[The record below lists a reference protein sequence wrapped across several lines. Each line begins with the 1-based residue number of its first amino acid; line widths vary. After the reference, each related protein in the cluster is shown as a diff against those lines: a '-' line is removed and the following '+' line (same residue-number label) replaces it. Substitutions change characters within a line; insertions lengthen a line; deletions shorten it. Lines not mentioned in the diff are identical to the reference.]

1 MRSGRFS
8 RFGLA
13 TESVRQLETRPAS
26 PRRPRNQLNPKPF
39 LGGSRIVMNG
49 ISFARVKQATHSDAV
64 TPRTAPPMHQAVS
77 TPVTAPVTAK
87 QRRARR
93 KKQII
98 YGSIALVV
106 LWIAA
111 WVLWSKREKPIPVTT
126 ETAIR
131 KTIVQTVSATGKIQP
146 EVEVKISPEVAGEI
160 IELPVDDGLRVKK
173 GDLLV
178 KIKPDSYKALLE
190 QQEAAISAAK
200 ATNLQQKATMMKTE
214 HDLKRAEDL
223 FNKKLISEQEYNGGQ
238 AAYDVAKNTYESSLH
253 EIERAEASSSQAR
266 DQLSKTT
273 IYSPLDGTVT
283 VLNSK
288 LGERLVATGQFAGT
302 EVMRV
307 ADRTH
312 MQAIVDVNEND
323 VVNVK
328 LGDIANV
335 KIDAYGD
342 HKFKGTVAQIGN
354 TGKTTGSGT
363 QEEVTNFE
371 VKINLE
377 REDVLLRPGLSCT
390 ADIETNIVKDT
401 VAVPMQAVTI
411 RTGDSNLSPEEIE
424 KKRLKSAARDKGDNN
439 ADYVNERQE
448 KAAQKEEREK
458 LMKVVFLKK
467 GGKAQSVKVTTGISD
482 DTYME
487 IKSGLQPGEEV
498 ISGSYSA
505 ISRKLK
511 DGAKVAYDKEATK

>member
-1 MRSGRFS
+1 
-8 RFGLA
+8 
-13 TESVRQLETRPAS
+13 
-26 PRRPRNQLNPKPF
+26 
-39 LGGSRIVMNG
+39 
-49 ISFARVKQATHSDAV
+49 
-64 TPRTAPPMHQAVS
+64 MHQAVS
-77 TPVTAPVTAK
+77 TPAPAPLTAK

-98 YGSIALVV
+98 YGLIGLIV
-106 LWIAA
+106 LWIIASII
-111 WVLWSKREKPIPVTT
+111 WNKREKPIPVTT

-160 IELPVDDGLRVKK
+160 IELPVEDGVRVKK
-173 GDLLV
+173 GDLLL

-200 ATNLQQKATMMKTE
+200 ATNLQQKATMLKSE
-214 HDLKRAEDL
+214 HDFKRAEDL
-223 FNKKLISEQEYNGGQ
+223 FNKKLISEQEYNAAQ
-238 AAYDVAKNTYESSLH
+238 AADDVAKNTYESSLH
-253 EIERAEASSSQAR
+253 EIERAQAGSSQAR

-273 IYSPLDGTVT
+273 IYSPIDGTIT
-283 VLNSK
+283 ILNSK
-288 LGERLVATGQFAGT
+288 LGERLVATGQFVGT

-307 ADRTH
+307 ADLGH
-312 MQAIVDVNEND
+312 MEARVDVNEND

-328 LGDIANV
+328 LGDKAEV

-342 HKFKGTVAQIGN
+342 RKFNGTVYQIGN
-354 TGKTTGSGT
+354 TGKTTGAGT

-371 VKINLE
+371 VKI
-377 REDVLLRPGLSCT
+377 RIEDHDVVLKPALSCT
-390 ADIETNIVKDT
+390 ADIHTNEVKDV

-411 RTGDSNLSPEEIE
+411 RTGESNLSPEEIE
-424 KKRLKSAARDKGDNN
+424 KKKQKVTQRDKGDNN
-439 ADYVNERQE
+439 AEFVNERAE

-458 LMKVVFLKK
+458 LVKVVFLKK
-467 GGKAQSVKVTTGISD
+467 GNKAQMAKVTTGISD
-482 DTYME
+482 DTYTE
-487 IKSGLQPGEEV
+487 IKSGIQAGDEV

-511 DGAKVAYDKEATK
+511 EGAKVALDKEGMK

>member
-1 MRSGRFS
+1 MHQALTSPP
-8 RFGLA
+8 LA
-13 TESVRQLETRPAS
+13 RDAVKK
-26 PRRPRNQLNPKPF
+26 RRPR
-39 LGGSRIVMNG
+39 R
-49 ISFARVKQATHSDAV
+49 
-64 TPRTAPPMHQAVS
+64 
-77 TPVTAPVTAK
+77 
-87 QRRARR
+87 RR
-93 KKQII
+93 KILI
-98 YGSIALVV
+98 GAAGAALLLIIALF
-106 LWIAA
+106 AA
-111 WVLWSKREKPIPVTT
+111 GKREKPIPVTT
-126 ETAIR
+126 EKAVLRRIL
-131 KTIVQTVSATGKIQP
+131 QTVSATGKIQP
-146 EVEVKISPEVAGEI
+146 ETEVKISPEVAGEI
-160 IELPVDDGLRVKK
+160 IELPVDDGLQVKK

-223 FNKKLISEQEYNGGQ
+223 FDKKLISEQEYNGGQ
-238 AAYDVAKNTYESSLH
+238 AAYDVAKNTHESSLH

-273 IYSPLDGTVT
+273 IYSPLDGTIT
-283 VLNSK
+283 ILNSK

-307 ADRTH
+307 ADLTH

-328 LGDIANV
+328 LGDKASV

-342 HKFKGTVAQIGN
+342 RKFKGVVQQIAN
-354 TGKTTGSGT
+354 TGKTTGAGT

-371 VKINLE
+371 VKI
-377 REDVLLRPGLSCT
+377 RIDDHDVALRPSLSCT
-390 ADIETNIVKDT
+390 ADIETNMVKDA
-401 VAVPMQAVTI
+401 VAVPMQSVTI

-424 KKRLKSAARDKGDNN
+424 KKKQKTAQQDKGDNS

-448 KAAQKEEREK
+448 KATQEEEHEK
-458 LMKVVFLKK
+458 IAKVVFLKK
-467 GGKAQSVKVTTGISD
+467 GSKAQMVKVTTGISD

-487 IKSGLQPGEEV
+487 IKSGVQPGDEV
-498 ISGSYSA
+498 VAGSYSA
-505 ISRKLK
+505 LSRKLK
-511 DGAKVAYDKEATK
+511 DGAKLTYDKEATK